1 VAARRRCDGADRFG
15 CSAGRTACV
24 MQRWGLRCLLT
35 AVVGMSPGHKHL
47 RQHVIAGEALRGD
60 SFPAQHDVAFK
71 NTATGVVGSKEDVYH
86 YRPSVPREQMA
97 KLFHGVPGFV
107 QQARERASRA
117 SVLRLKPGLWVLAA

>member
-71 NTATGVVGSKEDVYH
+71 TRQQEL
-86 YRPSVPREQMA
+86 SVPRRTCIIIGQVSPESRWPSCFMVCRVLCSRHENVPREH
-97 KLFHGVPGFV
+97 LF
-107 QQARERASRA
+107 
-117 SVLRLKPGLWVLAA
+117 